1 MFLIQLGVHVHARG
15 AYMFALGSAWL
26 WLLHELQRRTESL
39 LGRQQTA
46 QCLSKCECTC
56 LTAAK
61 IFKPRPK
68 SMVGSTFKR
77 QRHHPREPR
86 PRGPTCGPRRTRPR
100 RGNPACSTGSRSPSA
115 TASQRGSCPCSA
127 AATHCAFS
135 PHAMIL
141 QQIVRYSRLPAFS
154 THAHAVHRTVAAG
167 VDGPRW
173 PVSQTPSKLR

>member
-1 MFLIQLGVHVHARG
+1 
-15 AYMFALGSAWL
+15 MFALGSAWL

-46 QCLSKCECTC
+46 QCLPKCQCTC

-61 IFKPRPK
+61 TFKPRPK

-86 PRGPTCGPRRTRPR
+86 PDGPTCRLRRTRPR

-115 TASQRGSCPCSA
+115 TAARQLPVLRRRNALRVLTACNDTTADCPAPTFASLLNTC
-127 AATHCAFS
+127 T
-135 PHAMIL
+135 
-141 QQIVRYSRLPAFS
+141 R
-154 THAHAVHRTVAAG
+154 
-167 VDGPRW
+167 RW
-173 PVSQTPSKLR
+173 PSLARLSNAQQTPLTIHGAR